1 MLHAFPSHLRNS
13 NLRKNTVQSSLRW
26 KAFSAVTRSEKA
38 SSDEKVLVIVESPAK
53 ARTIQAIMGKNS
65 NFLIDSCA
73 GHIRDLSGAKKSLVK
88 NPESSMVF
96 APLRITS
103 ADLGVDVHNDFK
115 PFYVPIGGK
124 AEIIQRLKE
133 KAKTVDRILL
143 ATDED
148 REGESISWH
157 LVEVLKPRVPFQVSA
172 PPFLLDGERLGSLND
187 HTWLVPYSV
196 QSFMKSLNRPSRRR
210 SKSHGTSI
218 TIW

>member
-1 MLHAFPSHLRNS
+1 MLQYFVLAMSLFAMLNAFPSHFRNL

-26 KAFSAVTRSEKA
+26 KAFSAAVRSKTA
-38 SSDEKVLVIVESPAK
+38 SDEKVLVIVESPAK

-73 GHIRDLSGAKKSLVK
+73 GHIRDLSGVKKSPVK
-88 NPESSMVF
+88 NHESSMVF
-96 APLRITS
+96 EPLKITS
-103 ADLGVDVHNDFK
+103 TDLGVDVHNNFQ
-115 PFYVPIGGK
+115 PFYMPIGGK

-157 LVEVLKPRVPFQVSA
+157 LVEVLQPQVPYQVSS
-172 PPFLLDGERLGSLND
+172 SLFVVPLID
-187 HTWLVPYSV
+187 TW
-196 QSFMKSLNRPSRRR
+196 
-210 SKSHGTSI
+210 SKGLR
-218 TIW
+218 

>member
-1 MLHAFPSHLRNS
+1 MLQYFVLVMSLFAMLHAFPSHLRS
-13 NLRKNTVQSSLRW
+13 LRKNTVQSSLKW
-26 KAFSAVTRSEKA
+26 KAFSVVTRSEKA

-65 NFLIDSCA
+65 NFVIDSCA
-73 GHIRDLSGAKKSLVK
+73 GHIRDLSGMKKSLAK

-96 APLRITS
+96 EPLRITS

-157 LVEVLKPRVPFQVSA
+157 LVEVLKPRVPYQVSF
-172 PPFLLDGERLGSLND
+172 PLSLFLLIENGLCRLTIINMHGLLYTACSL
-187 HTWLVPYSV
+187 S
-196 QSFMKSLNRPSRRR
+196 
-210 SKSHGTSI
+210 
-218 TIW
+218 